1 MRSTFEERVF
11 PEFRFSDIL
20 TFLHFVGTWFAT
32 FPKRTLQMCKDF
44 GLQPRRKMMRGSQ
57 LSFWLE

>member
-11 PEFRFSDIL
+11 PENRFSDFV
-20 TFLHFVGTWFAT
+20 THFVGTWFST
-32 FPKRTLQMCKDF
+32 CSKRILQMCKDS